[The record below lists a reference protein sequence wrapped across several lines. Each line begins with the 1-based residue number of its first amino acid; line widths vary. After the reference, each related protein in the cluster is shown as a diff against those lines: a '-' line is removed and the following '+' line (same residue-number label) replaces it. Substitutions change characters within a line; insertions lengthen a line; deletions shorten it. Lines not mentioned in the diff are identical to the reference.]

1 MSEIVSV
8 GPFRCRH
15 CGNKTRFD
23 VVESIHRRRY
33 YHFTLG
39 GDAAVDEEEILSR
52 DVESVTCRW
61 CDRSDGI
68 EAQGADVPRDR

>member
-1 MSEIVSV
+1 MSTQESI

-23 VVESIHRRRY
+23 VTESLTRRRY
-33 YHFTLG
+33 HHYTLG
-39 GDAAVDEEEILSR
+39 GDYTIDEEEILER
-52 DVESVTCRW
+52 DVLDVTCRW

-68 EAQGADVPRDR
+68 ESQVSSEA